1 MLITLSVPTHAREQL
16 VDITAQVQDALER
29 SGVRDGLAVVFS
41 THTTAGITI
50 NENSDPDV
58 PHDMLH
64 WLRTRIP
71 QNGEFRHGEGNAD
84 AHLKTSLFGVS
95 QTVIVEQGR
104 LALGTWQGI
113 FLAEFDG
120 PRTRKVLVKLLAG
133 R

>member
-16 VDITAQVQDALER
+16 VDITAQVQGALER

>member
-1 MLITLSVPTHAREQL
+1 MRHTLTIPTHAREQL
-16 VDITAQVQDALER
+16 VDFTAQVQDAVSR

-50 NENSDPDV
+50 NENADPDV
-58 PHDMLH
+58 PRDMLH
-64 WLRTRIP
+64 WLKTRIP

-84 AHLKTSLFGVS
+84 AHLKTSLFGIS
-95 QTVIVEQGR
+95 QTVIVEEGA

-120 PRTRKVLVKLLAG
+120 PRTRRVLVKIIPTT
-133 R
+133 